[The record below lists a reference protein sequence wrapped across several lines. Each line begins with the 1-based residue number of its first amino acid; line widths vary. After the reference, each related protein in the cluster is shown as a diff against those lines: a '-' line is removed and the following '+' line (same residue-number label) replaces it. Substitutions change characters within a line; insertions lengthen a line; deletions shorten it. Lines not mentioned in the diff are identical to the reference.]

1 MSPGVFAL
9 TDVTEKGK
17 RDKSMAEISENLG
30 TDTANKLQEI
40 IGEMQR
46 GQKSPYRDPMQQ
58 QFIEEVNCLLNSVR
72 QQQLS
77 SQSQLQASLNQA
89 ASNLTDSNRFDTI
102 LDSVKELLQ
111 AAQLGISN
119 LQINMKQYKS
129 IIDKMER
136 DCHQQQV
143 TTDLQVVQALQQA
156 ISSMAQAQN
165 SLLQSQAVDKMYD
178 SITKCQDKLA
188 QIEALQSTKT
198 TM

>member
-1 MSPGVFAL
+1 MFAL

-89 ASNLTDSNRFDTI
+89 TSNLTDSNRFDTI
-102 LDSVKELLQ
+102 LIVS
-111 AAQLGISN
+111 
-119 LQINMKQYKS
+119 KS
-129 IIDKMER
+129 FCR
-136 DCHQQQV
+136 QP
-143 TTDLQVVQALQQA
+143 
-156 ISSMAQAQN
+156 S
-165 SLLQSQAVDKMYD
+165 
-178 SITKCQDKLA
+178 
-188 QIEALQSTKT
+188 
-198 TM
+198 